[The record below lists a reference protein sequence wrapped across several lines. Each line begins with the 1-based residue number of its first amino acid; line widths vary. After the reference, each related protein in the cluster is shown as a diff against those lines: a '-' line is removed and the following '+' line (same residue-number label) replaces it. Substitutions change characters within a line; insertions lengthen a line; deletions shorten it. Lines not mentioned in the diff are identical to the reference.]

1 MRMSRMRRSGRKVL
15 LPLVMGVAA
24 LVIAWAGVPQGQSA
38 ETGRSEHVAAL
49 TDADINWT

>member
-1 MRMSRMRRSGRKVL
+1 MSRMRRHGRKIL

-24 LVIAWAGVPQGQSA
+24 LLITWSALSEESPTQS
-38 ETGRSEHVAAL
+38 GRVEYVAAL